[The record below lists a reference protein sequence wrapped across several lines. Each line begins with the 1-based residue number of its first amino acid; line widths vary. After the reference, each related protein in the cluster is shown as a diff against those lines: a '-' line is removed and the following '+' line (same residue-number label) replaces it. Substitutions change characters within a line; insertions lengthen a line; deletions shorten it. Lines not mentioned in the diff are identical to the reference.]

1 MLHEVEARLGERD
14 KRIELASLHATT
26 GVGAP
31 DGDCEAAL
39 LLRHLRPGRLGHP
52 RPHAAACALQ
62 SGGPKLNPVGA
73 PRRAATGGELGLVV
87 IVT

>member
-1 MLHEVEARLGERD
+1 MLHEAEARLCKRD
-14 KRIELASLHATT
+14 KRVELASSTPKA

-31 DGDCEAAL
+31 NGDCEAAL